1 MGRVRKA
8 GVIRTGR
15 ELTRE
20 MADAAARVAGLLAAE
35 AALAAAATATV
46 ALVEAAATAAA
57 IRTTL
62 AAVAGNVADLAA
74 LVHHISKRTFVL
86 RTTKA
91 YLVALS
97 AGLAA
102 ATTAAATAAGGAVT
116 GDVAG
121 LAAAVAGLGVLGAL
135 RAVTA
140 CCTVRN
146 CPRKRNTGLVR
157 GCTHSCDPLLRTAKA
172 SC

>member
-1 MGRVRKA
+1 
-8 GVIRTGR
+8 
-15 ELTRE
+15 
-20 MADAAARVAGLLAAE
+20 MADATARVAGLLAAE
-35 AALAAAATATV
+35 AAAATATV
-46 ALVEAAATAAA
+46 ALVEAAA

-102 ATTAAATAAGGAVT
+102 ATTAAATTAGGAVT

-157 GCTHSCDPLLRTAKA
+157 GLYSLM
-172 SC
+172 

>member
-1 MGRVRKA
+1 
-8 GVIRTGR
+8 
-15 ELTRE
+15 

-35 AALAAAATATV
+35 AAGLAAAATATV

-102 ATTAAATAAGGAVT
+102 ATTTATTTAGGAVT

-157 GCTHSCDPLLRTAKA
+157 GLYSLM
-172 SC
+172 

>member
-1 MGRVRKA
+1 
-8 GVIRTGR
+8 
-15 ELTRE
+15 

-35 AALAAAATATV
+35 AAGLAAAATATV
-46 ALVEAAATAAA
+46 ALVEAAA

-74 LVHHISKRTFVL
+74 LVHHISKRTFVF

>member
-1 MGRVRKA
+1 
-8 GVIRTGR
+8 
-15 ELTRE
+15 

-46 ALVEAAATAAA
+46 ALVEAAA

-102 ATTAAATAAGGAVT
+102 ATTTATTTAGGAVT

-140 CCTVRN
+140 CGTVRN